1 MQAKNI
7 SGITKNYKCFFLY
20 LFNLFSMEKCK
31 NKNGFV
37 IFILSIGVMADSRLQ
52 YIGIQGRTGSPNF
65 GGIFFSRGPE
75 QKKKAAKTK
84 LLT

>member
-7 SGITKNYKCFFLY
+7 SGITKNYKCFFFLY

-31 NKNGFV
+31 NKYGFV

-52 YIGIQGRTGSPNF
+52 NIGI
-65 GGIFFSRGPE
+65 
-75 QKKKAAKTK
+75 
-84 LLT
+84 